1 MWMWKGPISFKVSCC
16 IAIATFILCSLMKRF
31 AQEYFF
37 SCMKRIDIMCHD
49 HILYNFFSKELE
61 RLGSCTCNRKGQF
74 CVMGLLIRIKRS
86 SVKANADHRSE
97 CYLSELRMWNVDSTL
112 VWPSK
117 EFADSSLCNEQ
128 VVLQDFYLNG
138 KSMVTAR

>member
-1 MWMWKGPISFKVSCC
+1 M
-16 IAIATFILCSLMKRF
+16 
-31 AQEYFF
+31 
-37 SCMKRIDIMCHD
+37 
-49 HILYNFFSKELE
+49 
-61 RLGSCTCNRKGQF
+61 
-74 CVMGLLIRIKRS
+74 
-86 SVKANADHRSE
+86 
-97 CYLSELRMWNVDSTL
+97 DSTL